1 MITTVGLIELN
12 SIAKGI
18 ETTDCM
24 IKAAQVQLL
33 FSKAA
38 CPGKFIVLVAG
49 DVGAVKASVQA
60 GMQCAGHFMVN
71 HLVVSSVHPQ
81 LIPAINGTREV
92 QSRDALG
99 VMEFFSIASA
109 ITCADAAAKAAQ
121 IELIEMRLG
130 MGIGGKSFVTLC
142 GSVSAVQ
149 AAVEA
154 GLEEAQEKG
163 HVISN
168 CVIPSPSEELFHQL
182 I

>member
-1 MITTVGLIELN
+1 MISTVGLIELN

-18 ETTDCM
+18 ETADTM
-24 IKAAQVQLL
+24 VKAAQVQLL
-33 FSKAA
+33 FSKPA
-38 CPGKFIVLVAG
+38 CPGKFIILVAG
-49 DVGAVKASVQA
+49 DVGAVKTSVQA
-60 GMQCAGHFMVN
+60 GLQCAGRFAVN

-92 QSRDALG
+92 QRRDALG

-109 ITCADAAAKAAQ
+109 ITSADAAAKAAQ
-121 IELIEMRLG
+121 IELMEIRLG

-154 GLEEAQEKG
+154 GLEDAREKG
-163 HVISN
+163 HVISS
-168 CVIPSPSEELFHQL
+168 CVIPSPSEELFYQL
-182 I
+182 L